1 MSLENFT
8 TKLKNA
14 IIDLSYNNHYL
25 HDVSLNIS
33 TIINYITN
41 DPYLEA
47 ELEFY
52 DNKLKNCI
60 NTIYNKLENTGKQ
73 HTTFYALTKNVD
85 VSDNTT
91 YENYETKRANDDT
104 FYDNFQNNKG
114 SGKEVLNDDF
124 KTKIE
129 AKRNNNS
136 LNYSTNMLGNYIGY
150 FGLSTG
156 NFNSSTTFYYMNL
169 KPTNK
174 LTTISGGEIETNT
187 KAKASYETTSVNN
200 VSIKILLEIL
210 TLNQCPYFYSYSFKG
225 NVCYCP
231 IFEVVNGLIVSSEL
245 FPDNTYLQ
253 FTYSS
258 SNDLTNNNNIT
269 SNQTPKWSWVRI
281 YENEENQGDTN
292 FGNTNPNSNKSAYLY
307 YVYTNDSNGP
317 QTNFLFPSNLPDYC
331 PDGIILPWTIT
342 LYENNGNVLNTF
354 NATQGA
360 SNFYSTLFSSAQNM
374 SGVIAN
380 AVYNK
385 LGYYPSNL

>member
-8 TKLKNA
+8 TKLKNV
-14 IIDLSYNNHYL
+14 IIDLSYNNNHYL
-25 HDVSLNIS
+25 DDVSFNIS

-41 DPYLEA
+41 DP
-47 ELEFY
+47 ELEQELEYY
-52 DNKLKNCI
+52 DNKLKSCI
-60 NTIYNKLENTGKQ
+60 NTIYNKLENTGK
-73 HTTFYALTKNVD
+73 HYTNLSLLKNNVD
-85 VSDNTT
+85 ISDNTT
-91 YENYETKRANDDT
+91 YENYETKRENDDT

-114 SGKEVLNDDF
+114 SGKEALNDDL

-136 LNYSTNMLGNYIGY
+136 LNYCTNMLGNYIGY

-156 NFNSSTTFYYMNL
+156 QFNSSTTFYYMNL

-174 LTTISGGEIETNT
+174 LTTISGSEMETNT
-187 KAKASYETTSVNN
+187 KAKASYEYTVNN
-200 VSIKILLEIL
+200 VTIKILLEIL

-231 IFEVVNGLIVSSEL
+231 IFQVVNGVIASSEL

-292 FGNTNPNSNKSAYLY
+292 FGNTNPNSYKSAYLY

-342 LYENNGNVLNTF
+342 LCDNNGTVYTL

-360 SNFYSTLFSSAQNM
+360 SNFYEQLFSTAQNI
-374 SGVIAN
+374 SGVISN